1 MTEVKLGVGV
11 AGTVAQRRAP
21 LLVTRRSTAPM
32 FTREAKYA
40 TPSFICVPLVISGE
54 VLGVLNVTDKIGG
67 EDFSEDEFHL
77 MQALAEKAAIRV
89 ENNAL
94 YESIYCNLIDTLSS
108 LVTTLEAKDP
118 YTKEHSKRV
127 TEVAL
132 AIAQEMG
139 ATEDELESISFAGM
153 LHDIGKIGVRD
164 SVLLK
169 PGRLTAAEF
178 EVIKMHPVIG
188 EQIVEPLGLIQAERD
203 IIRSHHERMDGTG
216 YPDGLAGD
224 QIPLLARIV
233 AVADAFDAMTSTR
246 PYREAL
252 GEEYALEEF
261 ERGRGRQ
268 HDPAVIDALHRV
280 LAKGEGGLHS
290 GHRHQLER
298 MKA

>member
-1 MTEVKLGVGV
+1 M
-11 AGTVAQRRAP
+11 
-21 LLVTRRSTAPM
+21 LVTRRSTAPM
-32 FTREAKYA
+32 FTRAAQYA
-40 TPSFICVPLVISGE
+40 TPSFVSVPLVISGE
-54 VLGVLNVTDKIGG
+54 VLGVLNMTDKIGG

-77 MQALAEKAAIRV
+77 MQSLAEKAAIRV

-132 AIAQEMG
+132 AIAEEMG
-139 ATEDELESISFAGM
+139 ATEDEMESIGFAGM

-178 EVIKMHPVIG
+178 EVIKMHPAIG

-216 YPDGLAGD
+216 YPDGLMGD

-233 AVADAFDAMTSTR
+233 AVADAYDAMTSTR

-280 LAKGEGGLHS
+280 LAKGQAGLS
-290 GHRHQLER
+290 NGHRSQLER